1 MGLQHRTAK
10 AETGLSPAALLRVQ
24 ELAATRLGMEHRP
37 GKELLLNVRTG
48 RHMRELGVTDP
59 NEYMNLLE
67 TDPTG
72 ERMRE
77 LMDLL
82 TTNHTAFWREP
93 GHFEW
98 LREQLASVWKS
109 TGLGTIWCAA
119 SSSGEEPYTLAMVAR
134 EALGP
139 AAPEKIRIL
148 ATDISTRMLDT
159 ARAAVY
165 TRERIQPLPEAWRKQ
180 YFECGKNGADGSCRV
195 KAEIRQMVH
204 FRRLN
209 LVEPFPAMGPFPFIF
224 CRNVMIYFSQ
234 ETRMQIVQRMLQRLT
249 PDGYLLVGYAE
260 GLSGLEAD
268 TDYVRPAVYRRKQKI
283 GLAVKQGGDR

>member
-1 MGLQHRTAK
+1 MGWPLKMQARS
-10 AETGLSPAALLRVQ
+10 ENGLTPAALLRVQ
-24 ELAATRLGMEHRP
+24 ELASARLGMEHRP
-37 GKELLLNVRTG
+37 GKELLLSVRTG
-48 RHMRELGVTDP
+48 RHMRELGITDP
-59 NEYMNLLE
+59 GEYMNLLE

-72 ERMRE
+72 ERMQE
-77 LMDLL
+77 LLDLL
-82 TTNHTAFWREP
+82 TTNHTSFWREP

-98 LREQLASVWKS
+98 LRDQLAAAHVA
-109 TGLGTIWCAA
+109 GQETIWCAA

-148 ATDISTRMLDT
+148 ATDVSTRMLDM
-159 ARAAVY
+159 ARAGVY
-165 TRERIQPLPEAWRKQ
+165 TQERIRPLPEAWQ
-180 YFECGKNGADGSCRV
+180 QHYFEGSRGGPEAQCRV

-209 LVEPFPAMGPFPFIF
+209 LVEPFPSMGPFPYIF

-234 ETRMQIVQRMLQRLT
+234 ETRMQIVQRLLQRLT
-249 PDGYLLVGYAE
+249 PNGYLLVGYAE

-283 GLAVKQGGDR
+283 GVAVRQGGER